1 MAVDLELKQNQE
13 RPMNQSDQ
21 EKILAAI
28 SLLEMHPRW
37 NKTLPDAVRIIMAEG
52 VPSYFDSIGDFITAV
67 KISINEDAFFPNLL
81 ELQSKISGGRKAEAM
96 TEWLRVL
103 QLSQGNPDLV
113 DLSVLSQRTK
123 AALASVGGIR
133 KLGYANEDSAH
144 RFEKRFLDYYTLLN
158 REQVDE
164 VNLLLPQAK
173 KQIAGTND

>member
-1 MAVDLELKQNQE
+1 
-13 RPMNQSDQ
+13 MNQSDQ

-96 TEWLRVL
+96 TEWQRVL
-103 QLSQGNPDLV
+103 KLSQGNLDLV
-113 DLSVLSQRTK
+113 DLSGLSPRTK

-133 KLGYANEDSAH
+133 KLGNTDEDSLPH
-144 RFEKRFLDYYTLLN
+144 FENRFRDYYTSLKP
-158 REQVDE
+158 EQVDQ

-173 KQIAGTND
+173 KQIAGTNN